1 MFVDSNRTQ
10 PSTVASATDFEPM
23 TTARSTSPRGQSPQ
37 VTSICEWILAA
48 LARGESPQNLASFVS
63 YTCDLDA
70 DLLAAE
76 LFRQSELSVDVS
88 QPPSR
93 SRQTAAAMRLSSST
107 ASAEGG
113 AEPRSLQRRMDQLK
127 LQMDRLSRENQLL
140 REEVRGRSNGSSP
153 PRFYARS
160 VACPGQASIDAAM
173 SRDSLRSAR
182 RSTSPNVV
190 KGVLTQV
197 ARLAETPRTSPL
209 SSSSMSRP
217 EGGNSCTVPVGSISS
232 RTRWIGSARERKD
245 LPTASQICATPY
257 SGSTSG
263 IAHCLAR
270 GGSISVGASSRNSPT
285 TISSTQAAA
294 RSLSPPTP
302 RMSTLVRVNSS
313 PAMGIVARHQCG
325 TALSLMPQSIPQGVG
340 SGPLQVQ
347 SARVR
352 SITPPAVGSVRSP
365 VVLGSTL
372 VTKACG
378 GLTSAPTASST
389 LLPSVATPS
398 PFSMRPSRP
407 IAATRLETSVSQKTK
422 L

>member
-1 MFVDSNRTQ
+1 MTNERNAWPSSKMPALACALTALPAGDEEAQVFVDSNRTQ

-257 SGSTSG
+257 SGSTDEWYRPLLSKRRLDFG
-263 IAHCLAR
+263 WCILKKLANYDLIDA
-270 GGSISVGASSRNSPT
+270 GSSEIVITADAEDVHVGSRK
-285 TISSTQAAA
+285 
-294 RSLSPPTP
+294 
-302 RMSTLVRVNSS
+302 LVT
-313 PAMGIVARHQCG
+313 AMGIVARHQCG

-352 SITPPAVGSVRSP
+352 SITPPA
-365 VVLGSTL
+365 
-372 VTKACG
+372 
-378 GLTSAPTASST
+378 
-389 LLPSVATPS
+389 
-398 PFSMRPSRP
+398 
-407 IAATRLETSVSQKTK
+407 
-422 L
+422 